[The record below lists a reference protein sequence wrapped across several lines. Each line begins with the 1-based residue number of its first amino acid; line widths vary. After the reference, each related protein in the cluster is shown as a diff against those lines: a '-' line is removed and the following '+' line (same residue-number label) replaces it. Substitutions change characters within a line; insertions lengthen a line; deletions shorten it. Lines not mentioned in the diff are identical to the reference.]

1 MIHITSSA
9 AAQIKSLLTERQPV
23 IENGG
28 LRIKVEGG
36 GCSGMQY
43 IMSLDESKPDDK
55 IFKDHEATV
64 IIDPASLV
72 FIDDSTIDFASGLTS
87 TGFRINNPKAKQTCG
102 CGTSFEA

>member
-9 AAQIKSLLTERQPV
+9 ATQINTLLGEKSPALK
-23 IENGG
+23 NGG
-28 LRIKVEGG
+28 LRILVEGG

-43 IMSLDESKPDDK
+43 VMSFDEPKKDDQV
-55 IFKDHEATV
+55 FTENNARV
-64 IIDPASLV
+64 IVDPASLV
-72 FIDDSTIDFASGLTS
+72 FIDDSTIDFVSSLTA